1 MMAQPTPY
9 VLNRAE
15 KMIVDLL
22 SQHGALS
29 RTDLAMRTGYSR
41 AKISS
46 AVQALI
52 ERNILEEVGDEGSR
66 GGRRARLLNFSSN
79 VGYIFGVDVGA
90 TSVDIALSDFTGR
103 ILQRF
108 ETPADVRSGPDVLLG
123 MILEQMLRMLEA
135 AHLVPEQIH
144 GIGIGV
150 PGPVEFSTGLLIA
163 PPIMPG
169 WEAFPIREYFPR
181 TFPNAAVI
189 VDNDVNVMALGELR
203 RGKNIKAQNF
213 ILIKIGTGIG
223 CGIVCQG
230 QVYRG
235 SSGCAGDVGHICVDY
250 NGPTCHCG
258 NRGCVEA
265 MAAGP
270 AIAAKAMQ
278 AAKEGRSPILQELM
292 ENNHGLLTAKDVG
305 IAASRGDRVAVSLIQ
320 EAGKLIGEMLAGVVN
335 FFNPS
340 LILIGGGVS
349 NIGYQLL
356 SSIRQAVLAR
366 SLPLST
372 RDLRIEYNTLR
383 GEAGIYGAIYL
394 ALEHI
399 FTCAST
405 TPTNFDE

>member
-1 MMAQPTPY
+1 MSQPSLY
-9 VLNRAE
+9 ILSRAE
-15 KMIVDLL
+15 KMILDLL

-29 RTDLAMRTGYSR
+29 RTELAWRTGYSR
-41 AKISS
+41 AKIGA
-46 AVQALI
+46 AVQSLI
-52 ERNILEEVGDEGSR
+52 ERHILEEVGDDESR
-66 GGRRARLLNFSSN
+66 GGRRARLLNFSSSI
-79 VGYIFGVDVGA
+79 GYIFGVDVGA
-90 TSVDIALSDFTGR
+90 TSVDIALSDFTGH

-108 ETPADVRSGPDVLLG
+108 DAPADVRDGPDVLLG
-123 MILEQMLRMLEA
+123 MIKDQMLTMLQNA
-135 AHLVPEQIH
+135 GLMPDQIH

-169 WEAFPIREYFPR
+169 WEAFPIREYFNR
-181 TFPNAAVI
+181 VFPQAIVI

-203 RGKNIKAQNF
+203 RGKNINAQNF
-213 ILIKIGTGIG
+213 IFIKIGTGIG

-230 QVYRG
+230 KIYRG

-250 NGPTCHCG
+250 NGPICHCG

-278 AAKEGRSPILQELM
+278 AAREGRSPILQQLM
-292 ENNHGLLTAKDVG
+292 ESNNGVLTAKDVG
-305 IAASRGDRVAVSLIQ
+305 IAAARGDRVSIGLIQ
-320 EAGKLIGEMLAGVVN
+320 ESGKLIGEMLAGVVN

-372 RDLRIEYNTLR
+372 RDLRIEYNSLR

-399 FTCAST
+399 FTTLA
-405 TPTNFDE
+405 TPGIDDED